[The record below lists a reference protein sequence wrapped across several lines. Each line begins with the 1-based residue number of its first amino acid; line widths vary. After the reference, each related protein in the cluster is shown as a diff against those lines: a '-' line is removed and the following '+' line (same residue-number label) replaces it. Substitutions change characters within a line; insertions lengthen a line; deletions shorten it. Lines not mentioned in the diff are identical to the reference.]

1 MNQDYIWDAVV
12 VGAGVEG
19 SSTAYNLSKN
29 NQKTLLLEQFG
40 LPHSRGSSHGQT
52 RIIRYGY
59 SEPYYSAMMPE
70 CFRIWHD
77 VEKQTG
83 VTLITETKLLTLDI
97 PPYTGLKNKKEVL
110 TNLGIGLE
118 SFNGRQLKEKYPM
131 IECGPQYK
139 AILENGAGVIRADK
153 SLKALQELFVRN
165 GGVIHDEE
173 KYIDVFPGDV
183 LTIRTNKG
191 SYKAKCLILTVGPWA
206 GKLLNPLGVHVPLKA
221 SSYFSISVILLSYG
235 ATLLP
240 YGTTLLPYGATL
252 LLYGA
257 TLLLYGATLLPY
269 GATLLHY
276 GATLLLYGATLLPYG
291 ATLLLY
297 GATLQPYGAT
307 LLLYGATLQ
316 PYGATLLP
324 YGATLLLH
332 GATLQSHGATLLP
345 YGTTLLLYG
354 ATLLLYGPT
363 LLPCGATLLPYG
375 ATLLPYVATL
385 LPYGATLLLYGATL
399 LQCATL
405 LTTGCYT
412 ATLWC
417 YIATIGSYIATLW
430 CYIATLWCYIA
441 TLWVLHC
448 YSVLHCLPQGATQLP
463 YGATLLPYRE
473 LHCYVMVLHCYLMVL
488 HCYLMVLHCYLMVLH
503 CYLMVLHCYLKAQRI
518 NACYWREKS
527 PGNCAGFPN
536 FIDNSH
542 RTYGIQIT
550 EYPNTM
556 KVIKTKLCYWK
567 EKSSG
572 SFSNF
577 PCFVDYTG
585 SLVYGACPLEYPN
598 AMKFPN
604 VIIFF
609 TGHGFKLAPVVG
621 KVLSELA
628 MKKTPSY
635 DLSHFTIE
643 RFFKSQKSK
652 L

>member
-221 SSYFSISVILLSYG
+221 
-235 ATLLP
+235 
-240 YGTTLLPYGATL
+240 
-252 LLYGA
+252 
-257 TLLLYGATLLPY
+257 
-269 GATLLHY
+269 
-276 GATLLLYGATLLPYG
+276 
-291 ATLLLY
+291 
-297 GATLQPYGAT
+297 
-307 LLLYGATLQ
+307 
-316 PYGATLLP
+316 
-324 YGATLLLH
+324 
-332 GATLQSHGATLLP
+332 
-345 YGTTLLLYG
+345 
-354 ATLLLYGPT
+354 
-363 LLPCGATLLPYG
+363 
-375 ATLLPYVATL
+375 
-385 LPYGATLLLYGATL
+385 
-399 LQCATL
+399 
-405 LTTGCYT
+405 
-412 ATLWC
+412 
-417 YIATIGSYIATLW
+417 
-430 CYIATLWCYIA
+430 
-441 TLWVLHC
+441 
-448 YSVLHCLPQGATQLP
+448 
-463 YGATLLPYRE
+463 
-473 LHCYVMVLHCYLMVL
+473 
-488 HCYLMVLHCYLMVLH
+488 
-503 CYLMVLHCYLKAQRI
+503 QRI